1 MLSLEN
7 VTTGYGETQV
17 LHGVSLEVAAGEVVA
32 LMGRNGAGKT
42 TTMRAIIG
50 LTPAWSGSI
59 KLDGQDIT
67 HLKPHALATAGLGYL
82 PEHRGVFPSLTVQ
95 ENLTLVAG
103 RRAGPWTVDRAY
115 DLFPRLAERRRNGGA
130 QLSGGEQQMLAIARA
145 LLLNP
150 KVLLLDE
157 PTEGLAPLIVRE
169 IGERL
174 AAIKAEGMTILLV
187 EQNARFALGLAD
199 RAYVLARGEVRWQGT
214 AAALRAD
221 RQAQHE
227 LLGV

>member
-1 MLSLEN
+1 MLSLEDIA
-7 VTTGYGETQV
+7 TGYGETQV
-17 LHGVSLEVAAGEVVA
+17 LHGVSLQVDAGEVVA

-42 TTMRAIIG
+42 TTLRAIIG
-50 LTPAWSGSI
+50 LTPAWRGRIS
-59 KLDGQDIT
+59 LDGEDIT
-67 HLKPHALATAGLGYL
+67 YAKPHMLATRGLGYL
-82 PEHRGVFPSLTVQ
+82 PEHRGVFPSLTVH

-103 RRAGPWTVDRAY
+103 RRPGPWTVERTY
-115 DLFPRLAERRRNGGA
+115 DLFPRLAERRGNGGA

-174 AAIKAEGMTILLV
+174 AGIKAEGMTILLV
-187 EQNARFALGLAD
+187 EQNARFALSLAD
-199 RAYVLARGEVRWQGT
+199 RAYVLNRGAVQWQGT
-214 AAALRAD
+214 AQALIDDRETQAA
-221 RQAQHE
+221 

>member
-1 MLSLEN
+1 MLRLEN
-7 VTTGYGETQV
+7 VIAGYGETQV
-17 LHGVSLEVAAGEVVA
+17 LHGVSLEVQAGEVVA

-42 TTMRAIIG
+42 TTLRSIIG
-50 LTPAWSGSI
+50 LTPATGGRI
-59 KLDGQDIT
+59 LLEGKDIT
-67 HLKPHALATAGLGYL
+67 RAKPHALALAGLGYL
-82 PEHRGVFPSLTVQ
+82 PEHRGVFPSLSVH

-103 RRAGPWTVDRAY
+103 RRPGPWTVPRVY
-115 DLFPRLAERRRNGGA
+115 ELFPRLAERRRNGGG

-150 KVLLLDE
+150 LVLLLDE

-174 AAIKAEGMTILLV
+174 AQIKAEGTTALLV

-199 RAYVLARGEVRWQGT
+199 RAYVLSRGAVAWEGT
-214 AAALRAD
+214 AAELQAD
-221 RQAQHE
+221 RAAQAS

>member
-1 MLSLEN
+1 VLTLEN
-7 VTTGYGETQV
+7 VTAGYGETRV
-17 LHGVSLEVAAGEVVA
+17 LHGVSLAVGRGEVVA

-42 TTMRAIIG
+42 TTLRSIVG
-50 LTPAWSGSI
+50 LTPAQSGRI
-59 KLDGQDIT
+59 RLDGRDIAGER
-67 HLKPHALATAGLGYL
+67 PHRLALAGLGYL
-82 PEHRGVFPSLTVQ
+82 PEHRGIFPSLSVH
-95 ENLTLVAG
+95 ENLALVAG
-103 RRAGPWTVDRAY
+103 RRPGPWTMARAY
-115 DLFPRLAERRRNGGA
+115 ELFPRLAERRNNGGA

-150 KVLLLDE
+150 LVLLLDE

-174 AAIKAEGMTILLV
+174 AAIKAEGATVLLV
-187 EQNARFALGLAD
+187 EQNARFALSLAD
-199 RAYVLARGEVRWQGT
+199 RAYILARGTVRWQGT

-221 RQAQHE
+221 RAAQHE